1 MNRRNEMEALA
12 RIAHTPREKE
22 GLQVSVSR
30 MASAVVM
37 VALGATLSGCCGGGT
52 KEVKQT
58 SPVNVETKSAGE
70 QLMDLQKAYE
80 SGAIT
85 EKEYNKMRQDVIDKS
100 GGK

>member
-1 MNRRNEMEALA
+1 MN
-12 RIAHTPREKE
+12 
-22 GLQVSVSR
+22 GSR
-30 MASAVVM
+30 MASVVVM

-70 QLMDLQKAYE
+70 QLMDLQKARE

-85 EKEYNKMRQDVIDKS
+85 EKEYNKMRQDIIDKS
-100 GGK
+100 GKK